1 MADAKAYVV
10 TSGSY
15 SDYQI
20 HKVFGS
26 KAAAERCVAI
36 LQREQSYSDA
46 EIEEYDLCGD
56 DWKPGK
62 FMSRTSYVNLQGA
75 VTGEEQR
82 VSSDV
87 RDEYKGRSTSRVDE
101 HAEWSRRVYTYG
113 DAERVPQAHADAVAK
128 LRAEL
133 MGL

>member
-1 MADAKAYVV
+1 MGEAKAYVV
-10 TSGSY
+10 VSGSY

-20 HKVFGS
+20 HKIFGS
-26 KAAAERCVAI
+26 KPAAEKLVTPM
-36 LQREQSYSDA
+36 QREQSYSDA
-46 EIEEYDLCGD
+46 EIEEHDLCGD
-56 DWKPGK
+56 DWKPGM
-62 FMSRTSYVNLQGA
+62 FMGRTSYVNLQGE

-82 VSSDV
+82 TSSDV

-101 HAEWSRRVYTYG
+101 HAKWSRRVYTYG